1 MIYFISDT
9 HFNHRNIIKYTDRP
23 FNDITEMNN
32 TLINNWNSIIKED
45 DIVYHL
51 GDFALTCD
59 EKLKEL
65 YSYLNGTIILI
76 RGNHDGKS
84 VKYYEDIGFK
94 VLKDGYINLHG
105 HIHNKK
111 LNQNYPSKNYSKDN
125 HKNVSADVTNFKPIS
140 LYEIN
145 KLRK

>member
-9 HFNHRNIIKYTDRP
+9 HFNHRNIIKYADRP

-111 LNQNYPSKNYSKDN
+111 LNENYPSKNYSKDN